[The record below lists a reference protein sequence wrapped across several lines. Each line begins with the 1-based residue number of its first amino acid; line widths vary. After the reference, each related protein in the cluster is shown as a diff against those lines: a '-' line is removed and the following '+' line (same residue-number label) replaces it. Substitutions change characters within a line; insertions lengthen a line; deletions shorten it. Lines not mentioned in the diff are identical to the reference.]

1 MKIELLFLTIIVI
14 VTLSISCIQR
24 DRIKPVFINELG
36 KDTIINI
43 KTSATSQT
51 TLKIAIKGTAN
62 DSFIISGFKIK
73 GGEVDTFWHTDWYKK
88 TITINYQAYKATK
101 GKLTMKCLLY

>member
-14 VTLSISCIQR
+14 VTISISCIQG

-43 KTSATSQT
+43 KSSATSPT

-73 GGEVDTFWHTDWYKK
+73 GGEVDTFWHSDWYNK
-88 TITINYQAYKATK
+88 TITIKYQAYKATK

>member
-1 MKIELLFLTIIVI
+1 MKIELLFVTIITAVA
-14 VTLSISCIQR
+14 ISSSCRQGAG
-24 DRIKPVFINELG
+24 IKPVLINELG
-36 KDTIINI
+36 KDTTINI
-43 KTSATSQT
+43 KTAATYPT

-73 GGEVDTFWHTDWYKK
+73 GGKVDTFWHTDWYKK

-101 GKLTMKCLLY
+101 GKLTMRCLLY

>member
-1 MKIELLFLTIIVI
+1 MKIELLFLTIIATVAI
-14 VTLSISCIQR
+14 CISCSQGAS
-24 DRIKPVFINELG
+24 IKPVFINELN

-43 KTSATSQT
+43 KTSATYPT
-51 TLKIAIKGTAN
+51 TLKIDIKGNTN

-73 GGEVDTFWHTDWYKK
+73 GGEVDTFWHSDWYNK
-88 TITINYQAYKATK
+88 TITIKYQAYKATK

>member
-14 VTLSISCIQR
+14 VTISISCIQGAS
-24 DRIKPVFINELG
+24 IKPVFINELN

-43 KTSATSQT
+43 KTSATYPT

-73 GGEVDTFWHTDWYKK
+73 GGKVDTFWHTDWYKK

-101 GKLTMKCLLY
+101 GKLSMKCLLY